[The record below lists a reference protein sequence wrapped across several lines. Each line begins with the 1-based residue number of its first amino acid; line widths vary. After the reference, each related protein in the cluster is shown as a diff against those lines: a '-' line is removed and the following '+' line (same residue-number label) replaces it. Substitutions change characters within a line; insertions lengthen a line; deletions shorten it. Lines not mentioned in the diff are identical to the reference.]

1 MGARLARYT
10 KNDTYARRAE
20 KAWDWMWDRN
30 YIDHKSWAA
39 YDGAHVDKN
48 CTDVNKVTFS
58 YNAGVLV
65 QGAAF
70 MYNYVCPAR
79 RAALPRRR
87 PSTNTA

>member
-10 KNDTYARRAE
+10 KNDTYAKRAE
-20 KAWDWMWDRN
+20 KAWDWMIGVG
-30 YIDHKSWAA
+30 YIDSKTWNA

-48 CTDVNKVTFS
+48 CTDVNKATFS

-70 MYNYVCPAR
+70 MYNYVSKPAEMGY
-79 RAALPRRR
+79 
-87 PSTNTA
+87 